1 MPPLSPRSS
10 YRNSCP
16 LYIIPSRTA
25 PTEKAPAGGY
35 NVRHADQPRP
45 VEPPAGPV
53 KRLVVIACLV
63 LAAALGYRSMGGETT
78 GTGTLTLAEPAP
90 NPGQDA
96 PLFAADREGGGSFEL
111 SEEGVYVLTF
121 WSSSSLPFLTNKD
134 SAEARPEFASLA
146 RAYAD
151 DGVSFAAVYVSS
163 APEDESDAPYAV
175 LQDGRGVLASRYN
188 VKRVPR
194 LFLIENGEIRLVQN
208 GFYPGNEQQLEEE
221 LAALLE
227 EKAPRSANRE

>member
-163 APEDESDAPYAV
+163 APEDKSDAPYAV

-208 GFYPGNEQQLEEE
+208 GFYPGNEQLEEE

>member
-1 MPPLSPRSS
+1 M
-10 YRNSCP
+10 
-16 LYIIPSRTA
+16 
-25 PTEKAPAGGY
+25 
-35 NVRHADQPRP
+35 
-45 VEPPAGPV
+45 

-163 APEDESDAPYAV
+163 APEDKSDAPYAV

-208 GFYPGNEQQLEEE
+208 GFYPGNEQLEEE